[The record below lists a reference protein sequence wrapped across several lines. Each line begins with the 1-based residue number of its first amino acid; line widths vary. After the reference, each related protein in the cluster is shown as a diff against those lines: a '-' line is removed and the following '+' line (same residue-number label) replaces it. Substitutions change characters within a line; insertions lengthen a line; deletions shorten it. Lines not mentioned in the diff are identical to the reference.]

1 MAVGSERMIG
11 RRGRWRLASAVDF
24 ACSLAV
30 TVNLMGVM
38 MLDGVDEFVE
48 QIDALRGRLVGEPR
62 QSEGQDDGD
71 ALHWSSSRA
80 HWMCSVLICRTL
92 ASAAAESA

>member
-1 MAVGSERMIG
+1 MIAG
-11 RRGRWRLASAVDF
+11 RARWRLAIAVDF
-24 ACSLAV
+24 ARSLAV

-38 MLDGVDEFVE
+38 MLDGVDDFME
-48 QIDALRGRLVGEPR
+48 QIDALRGCLVGEPR
-62 QSEGQDDGD
+62 QGEGQDGGG

-80 HWMCSVLICRTL
+80 HWICSVLICRTL